1 MTNAAF
7 YAQKLMANHQLVD
20 GQIVLELDGL
30 RIGVRSNTSALLEKL
45 GMYFSHVLGAGP
57 ADLEVLALQSAA
69 MDLGV
74 EFVDWHRE
82 PGKTGRKDTYVN
94 LADGRLHRKARTGM
108 IFLQSD
114 QHRIAVGP
122 CLENDNQV
130 INFINALYMSHL
142 QQDGALICHASG
154 LTMNWQCLGMAGLSG
169 GGKSTL
175 MLHML
180 AHQGVRYLTNDRL
193 FLKREA
199 DEVRAIGIPKLPRIN
214 PGTIV
219 HNETLLPLLSEQRR
233 KELLALPQQELWALE
248 EKYDVDV
255 QDIYGD
261 DKFASNAVLA
271 AFLILNWSLDST
283 EPCTIEQVDLSA
295 RRELLGA
302 IMKSPGPFYQL
313 KDGSFYG
320 DENELVPS
328 TYLEMLEGVPI
339 FEARGAVDFEQ
350 AVRFGLDQLKD

>member
-7 YAQKLMANHQLVD
+7 YAQKLIADHQLVD

-30 RIGVRSNTSALLEKL
+30 RIGVRANTNALLEKL

-57 ADLEVLALQSAA
+57 ADIEVLALQSDAL
-69 MDLGV
+69 DLGV
-74 EFVDWHRE
+74 EFTDWHRE

-94 LADGRLHRKARTGM
+94 LPDGRLHRKARTGM

-114 QHRIAVGP
+114 AHHIAAGP

-142 QQDGALICHASG
+142 QQNGALICHASG
-154 LTMNWQCLGMAGLSG
+154 LTMNWQCLGMAGFSG

-180 AHQGVRYLTNDRL
+180 AEQGVRYLTNDRL
-193 FLKREA
+193 FLQREA
-199 DEVRAIGIPKLPRIN
+199 DEVKAMGIPKLPRIN

-219 HNETLLPLLSEQRR
+219 HNETLMPMLSEQRR
-233 KELLALPQQELWALE
+233 EELLALAPQELWALE

-255 QDIYGD
+255 EDIYGE
-261 DKFASNAVLA
+261 DKIASNAVLA

-295 RRELLGA
+295 RRELLDA
-302 IMKSPGPFYQL
+302 VMKSPGPFYQF

-320 DENELVPS
+320 DENELS
-328 TYLEMLEGVPI
+328 FDAYLEMLADIPI
-339 FEARGAVDFEQ
+339 FEARGGVDFEQ
-350 AVRFGLDQLKD
+350 AARFGLDQLKD